1 MKTIA
6 MAGNKPSEDNA
17 SEDKPSENS
26 FSGNTS
32 SNNIVSQSKSER
44 AALITRGSGVEAVHC
59 ADIVVIDSDGE
70 ITHSLGDPKAVTFM
84 RSSIKPIQALPLI
97 ECGMADEIGLTE
109 KEIAITC
116 GSHNGSDEHRATA
129 LSILSKA
136 GNNPELLGCG
146 AHWPGEMR
154 QEGKYPTDGEDKDPL
169 RNNCSGKH
177 SGFLAL
183 AKKLGDSA
191 EDYLKPD
198 SRTQIAV
205 RSALSDAMEVDLS
218 KAPQGID
225 GCSAPN
231 YAASIYNLA
240 LGFLK
245 IATAT
250 DGAMYRVAEA
260 IRAHPEMV
268 SGNKRFDLALTK
280 AYPGNVINKVGA
292 EALEAIAFRDPEIA
306 IVVKIS
312 DGGTRALYAVCVEA
326 LRQIGLLEK
335 ADMKHLDRF
344 IKPEIKNH
352 LGTITGQ
359 VVADFKLKTH

>member
-1 MKTIA
+1 MTE
-6 MAGNKPSEDNA
+6 NKSTENK
-17 SEDKPSENS
+17 SSENS
-26 FSGNTS
+26 S
-32 SNNIVSQSKSER
+32 SENIASQAKSER

-59 ADIVVIDSDGE
+59 ADIVVIDSAGE
-70 ITHSLGDPKAVTFM
+70 ITHSLGDPKTVTFT

-97 ECGMADEIGLTE
+97 ASGAADEFGLTE

-116 GSHNGSDEHRATA
+116 GSHNGSDEHRETA

-136 GNNPELLGCG
+136 GNNSEFLQCG

-154 QEGKYPTDGEDKDPL
+154 QEGEYPTQGEDKDPL

-183 AKKLGDSA
+183 AKKLGDSP

-198 SRTQIAV
+198 SSTQVAV
-205 RSALSDAMEVDLS
+205 RVALSDTMETDLS
-218 KAPQGID
+218 KAPSGID

-231 YAASIYNLA
+231 YAVPIYNLA
-240 LGFLK
+240 LSFLK
-245 IATAT
+245 IATASH
-250 DGAMYRVAEA
+250 GPMYRVAEA
-260 IRAHPEMV
+260 MRAYPEMV
-268 SGNKRFDLALTK
+268 SGNKRFDLAL
-280 AYPGNVINKVGA
+280 ARAFPGNVINKVGA
-292 EALEAIAFRDPEIA
+292 EALEAIGFREPEIA

-335 ADMKHLDRF
+335 ADMSHLEKF

-352 LGTITGQ
+352 RGIITGQ
-359 VVADFKLKTH
+359 EVVDFKLNTN